1 MIYSPSRTTVRFQG
15 PNATEAFLR
24 ANYGLMP
31 LYVTAAAHFD
41 QGFAIQHAALKA
53 AGCEVIRFEGERYAP

>member
-1 MIYSPSRTTVRFQG
+1 
-15 PNATEAFLR
+15 
-24 ANYGLMP
+24 MP

-53 AGCEVIRFEGERYAP
+53 AGCEVIRFEGERHARNGRSELQVQIDFLILGNSNAYAQM